1 MGEDIPDVKSGAE
14 AGSPGTSK
22 ECPPG
27 RGAELSWGVSED
39 KGRKGKMRNLTMNQN
54 LHNILEAV
62 GAQGR

>member
-27 RGAELSWGVSED
+27 RVQSSHGECLKIRAER
-39 KGRKGKMRNLTMNQN
+39 GR
-54 LHNILEAV
+54 
-62 GAQGR
+62 